1 MTLPASR
8 TTLPTES
15 ASATTV
21 GAGNATRLRSSNG
34 CGLSRIN
41 CVAAGAGVTVITAEA
56 EIPSLVAVM
65 VVVPAATPDTRPSCA
80 IVATDGALLVQD
92 IIRPVNTLP
101 FASFASAKNCEVA
114 LAANGQSPPSVIE
127 ATAA

>member
-15 ASATTV
+15 TSATTV
-21 GAGNATRLRSSNG
+21 GAGNGTRLRSTRG
-34 CGLSRIN
+34 CGLRRVN
-41 CVAAGAGVTVITAEA
+41 PVAASAGVTVIIVDA

-65 VVVPAATPDTRPSCA
+65 VVVPAATPDIRPSCA
-80 IVATDGALLVQD
+80 MVATDGALLVHD
-92 IIRPVNTLP
+92 TTRPVNTLP
-101 FASFASAKNCEVA
+101 FASFTSAKICEVA
-114 LAANGQSPPSVIE
+114 LAANGESTPSVIE